1 MDDDM
6 TEYLIAFGCYVGE
19 ILTRHVGGA
28 WRNDTAAYPTAVP
41 LVVGAARRAAV
52 PADRLGVPPPRV
64 RGRRQYQR
72 PLRGCRHGTHTLER
86 ADMSVSTYDANV
98 DPYIT
103 TRLVIDTCRSA
114 LDSAG
119 LV

>member
-1 MDDDM
+1 
-6 TEYLIAFGCYVGE
+6 
-19 ILTRHVGGA
+19 
-28 WRNDTAAYPTAVP
+28 
-41 LVVGAARRAAV
+41 
-52 PADRLGVPPPRV
+52 
-64 RGRRQYQR
+64 
-72 PLRGCRHGTHTLER
+72 
-86 ADMSVSTYDANV
+86 MSVSTYDANV